1 MIHILIFFGGVMA
14 GCWVGIIL
22 MALMI
27 SSGNNSSGNNTSV
40 NNSSGNDSSGN
51 NSKELD
57 DSNNIGSD

>member
-22 MALMI
+22 MALMV
-27 SSGNNSSGNNTSV
+27 SSGNNSSGNN
-40 NNSSGNDSSGN
+40 SSGN

-57 DSNNIGSD
+57 DSNNIGGD

>member
-27 SSGNNSSGNNTSV
+27 SSGNNSSGNNSSA
-40 NNSSGNDSSGN
+40 NNSSGN

-57 DSNNIGSD
+57 DSNNIGGD

>member
-27 SSGNNSSGNNTSV
+27 SSGNNSSV
-40 NNSSGNDSSGN
+40 N

-57 DSNNIGSD
+57 DSNNIGGD

>member
-27 SSGNNSSGNNTSV
+27 SSGNNT
-40 NNSSGNDSSGN
+40 SGN

-57 DSNNIGSD
+57 DSNNIGGD

>member
-40 NNSSGNDSSGN
+40 NNSSGN

-57 DSNNIGSD
+57 DSNNIGGD